1 MGNDRHHNH
10 YGLFHRF
17 VRSIGYSFVKI
28 KDTSMKKIG

>member
-17 VRSIGYSFVKI
+17 VRSVGYSLIKI
-28 KDTSMKKIG
+28 KNINMK